1 MPSPMM
7 TQFYEIKKDY
17 PNDILFFRLG
27 DFYEMFAEDAKLA
40 APILDL
46 VLTARK
52 NTVDGSVPM
61 CGVPYHSSTQYI
73 QKLIKAGYS
82 VALCE
87 QQGSAQDTK
96 GLVTRK
102 VVKVITPGTA
112 LLDIEPTE
120 SRYIASIYAH
130 KNNIYLALAD
140 LGTGLFEVGE
150 FMESELQDILQ
161 SKQVKEIILPEN
173 SELLEN
179 LQKLNIRIIAESKW
193 NFQLERAIEVL
204 TKHFGISSMTGFG
217 FEIDDMRLCPAGA
230 LLSFLL
236 YTQQED
242 LKHITRLKPI
252 SLAQYMRLD
261 SQTIQNLELFQLP
274 RASQKGKTFY
284 QAINYTKNPLGARM
298 LRSWILS
305 PLLDIKA
312 IQARQE
318 HIQNYLNTSTKI
330 IEARDLLA
338 QIADIERILARLSSN
353 VGGPRDMLLLS
364 KSFDQ
369 IASILE
375 LDQGSYVKPAQKD
388 LLKLESL
395 RQELQK
401 ALQEN
406 VPILARDGGFVARGY
421 RQDIDELLDLS
432 QGGKEYLLELQ
443 AQEQSRTGINSLKVK
458 YNKVFG
464 YYIEIS
470 NAYKNQ
476 ILPDNYIKKQTL
488 ANAERYITP
497 ELKEFEEKILSSE
510 AELLNLEQI
519 VFEELRQ
526 AIIAEAEQIYT
537 ISKTI
542 AYIDCIQAG
551 AKLALDWNYTRPK
564 ISKNQNLYIEAGRH
578 PVLEQLINEYIPND
592 CKLAEPD
599 HSLMLITGPN
609 MGGKSTYIRQVALIV
624 LLAQIGYFVP
634 ANSAEIGVVD
644 RIFTRVG
651 ASDNMSEGQSTF
663 MVEMLE
669 VANILHNATN
679 SSLIILDEVGR
690 GTSTY
695 DGMSIAK
702 ALIEYI
708 HNTIRARTLF
718 ATHYHELLSLEAELA
733 GVVNYQVIIQ
743 DSSEDIIFLHR
754 IEQGGADKSYGIA
767 IAKLAGFP
775 ADVLE
780 LAKRALIQYE
790 QKKSQLSFLEIPITD
805 TKHTP
810 KVAVNPE
817 IEEYKQLLQ
826 NLHSYKLN
834 DLTPLQAMA
843 ILDELQKNNP
853 L

>member
-52 NTVDGSVPM
+52 NNVDGSIPM

-87 QQGSAQDTK
+87 QQGLAQDSK
-96 GLVTRK
+96 GLVVRK

-112 LLDIEPTE
+112 LLDIESTE
-120 SRYIASIYAH
+120 SRYIASISTY
-130 KNNIYLALAD
+130 KGVVYLALAD

-150 FMESELQDILQ
+150 FMAVELQDILQ
-161 SKQVKEIILPEN
+161 SKQVKEIIIPEN
-173 SELLEN
+173 SELLEK
-179 LQKLNIRIIAESKW
+179 LQKLNIRIVLESKW
-193 NFQLERAIEVL
+193 NFQLERSIEVL
-204 TKHFGISSMTGFG
+204 TKHFGVSSMTGFG
-217 FEIDDMRLCPAGA
+217 FEVDDMRLSPAGA
-230 LLSFLL
+230 LLAYLT

-242 LKHITRLKPI
+242 LKHITKLKLI

-305 PLLDIKA
+305 PLLEIKS
-312 IQARQE
+312 INTRQE
-318 HIQNYLNTSTKI
+318 HIQNYLDNL
-330 IEARDLLA
+330 DLINQTRELLP
-338 QIADIERILARLSSN
+338 QVADIERLLARLSSN
-353 VGGPRDMLLLS
+353 VGGPRDMALLS
-364 KSFDQ
+364 KSFSN
-369 IASILE
+369 ISVILE
-375 LDQGSYVKPAQKD
+375 MDQASYTKPAQKS
-388 LLKLESL
+388 LLKLKSL
-395 RQELQK
+395 QQELQK

-421 RQDIDELLDLS
+421 RQDIDELLNLS
-432 QGGKEYLLELQ
+432 QGGKDYLLELQ
-443 AQEQSRTGINSLKVK
+443 SQEQSRTGINSLKVK

-476 ILPDNYIKKQTL
+476 TLPENYIKKQTL
-488 ANAERYITP
+488 SNAERYITP

-510 AELLNLEQI
+510 AELLSLEQI
-519 VFEELRQ
+519 VFEDLRQ
-526 AIIAEAEQIYT
+526 AIIAEAEQIY
-537 ISKTI
+537 IVSKTI
-542 AYIDCIQAG
+542 AYIDCVQAG
-551 AKLALDWNYTRPK
+551 AKLALEWSYIRPK
-564 ISKNQNLYIEAGRH
+564 VSKKPNLYIEAGRH
-578 PVLEQLINEYIPND
+578 PVLEQLIAEYVPND

-634 ANSAEIGVVD
+634 VNKAEIGVVD

-651 ASDNMSEGQSTF
+651 ASDNMSEGHSTF

-669 VANILHNATN
+669 VSNILHNASK

-708 HNTIRARTLF
+708 HNTIQARTLF
-718 ATHYHELLSLEAELA
+718 ATHYHELLSLESELV

-743 DSSEDIIFLHR
+743 DNTEDIIFLHR

-775 ADVLE
+775 SDVLE
-780 LAKRALIQYE
+780 LAKNALIQYE
-790 QKKSQLSFLEIPITD
+790 QKKSQLSFLEMTNTNNIQIQAGNQQTEQYQ
-805 TKHTP
+805 
-810 KVAVNPE
+810 NL
-817 IEEYKQLLQ
+817 IQ
-826 NLHSYKLN
+826 NLHSYNLN
-834 DLTPLQAMA
+834 DMTPIQAMA

>member
-7 TQFYEIKKDY
+7 TQFYEIKKSY

-52 NTVDGSVPM
+52 NTVDGSIPM

-73 QKLIKAGYS
+73 QKLIKAGHS

-112 LLDIEPTE
+112 LFETETSE
-120 SRYIASIYAH
+120 SRYIASIY
-130 KNNIYLALAD
+130 KQKDIIYIAFAD
-140 LGTGLFEVGE
+140 LGTGIFEVGE
-150 FMESELQDILQ
+150 FSSQELKDIL
-161 SKQVKEIILPEN
+161 SSRQVKEIILPQN
-173 SELLEN
+173 SDLSEELKDLGI
-179 LQKLNIRIIAESKW
+179 KLSIESKW
-193 NFQLERAIEVL
+193 NFQLERSIETL
-204 TKHFGISSMTGFG
+204 TKHFGVTSMSGFG
-217 FEIDDMRLCPAGA
+217 FEIDDLRLAPAGA
-230 LLSFLL
+230 LLNYLI

-242 LKHITRLKPI
+242 LKHITKLQSMKLSR
-252 SLAQYMRLD
+252 YMRLD
-261 SQTIQNLELFQLP
+261 AQTIQNLELFYLS
-274 RASQKGKTFY
+274 RASQKGKSFY
-284 QAINYTKNPLGARM
+284 QAINYTRNPLGSRM
-298 LRSWILS
+298 LKNWILA
-305 PLLDIKA
+305 PLLDIKS
-312 IQARQE
+312 IQTRQN
-318 HIQNYLNTSTKI
+318 HIQNYIQNPSKI
-330 IEARDLLA
+330 DQIRDLLA
-338 QIADIERILARLSSN
+338 QIADIERLLARLSSN

-364 KSFDQ
+364 KSFEY
-369 IASILE
+369 IIKVLE
-375 LDQGSYVKPAQKD
+375 IDNEDYIKSAIKALSQLNPLQ
-388 LLKLESL
+388 
-395 RQELQK
+395 QELQK

-406 VPILARDGGFVARGY
+406 VPILARDGGFVAKGY
-421 RQDIDELLDLS
+421 RAEIDELLDLS
-432 QGGKEYLLELQ
+432 QGGKEWLLELQ
-443 AQEQSRTGINSLKVK
+443 TKEQARTGINSLKVK

-470 NAYKNQ
+470 NAHKNQ
-476 ILPDNYIKKQTL
+476 VLPDNYIKKQTL

-510 AELLNLEQI
+510 SQLLNLEQI

-537 ISKTI
+537 IAETL

-551 AKLALDWNYTRPK
+551 AKLALDWNYIKPIITK
-564 ISKNQNLYIEAGRH
+564 KSKLYIEAGRH
-578 PVLEQLINEYIPND
+578 PVLEQLITDYIPNN
-592 CKLAEPD
+592 CKLTEPN

-624 LLAQIGYFVP
+624 LLAQIGYYVP
-634 ANSAEIGVVD
+634 AIEAEIGIVD

-669 VANILHNATN
+669 VANILHNATK
-679 SSLIILDEVGR
+679 SSLVILDEVGR

-708 HNTIRARTLF
+708 HNTIGARTLF
-718 ATHYHELLSLEAELA
+718 ATHYHELLNLEAELE
-733 GVVNYQVIIQ
+733 GVVNYQVLIQ
-743 DSSEDIIFLHR
+743 DSEDDIIFLHR

-775 ADVLE
+775 IDVLE
-780 LAKRALIQYE
+780 LAKGALIQYE
-790 QKKSQLSFLEIPITD
+790 QKKSQLSFLPTNNLKSPQDPAIN
-805 TKHTP
+805 P
-810 KVAVNPE
+810 K
-817 IEEYKQLLQ
+817 IEKYNNLLQ
-826 NLHSYKLN
+826 NLHSYNLN
-834 DLTPLQAMA
+834 NLTPMQALS
-843 ILDELQKNNP
+843 ILDDLQKNNP

>member
-7 TQFYEIKKDY
+7 TQFYEIKKSY

-73 QKLIKAGYS
+73 QKLIKAGHS

-112 LLDIEPTE
+112 LFETETSE
-120 SRYIASIYAH
+120 SRYIASIY
-130 KNNIYLALAD
+130 KQKDIIYIAFAD
-140 LGTGLFEVGE
+140 LGTGIFEVGE
-150 FMESELQDILQ
+150 FSSQELKDIL
-161 SKQVKEIILPEN
+161 SSRQVKEIILPQN
-173 SELLEN
+173 SDLTEELKDLGI
-179 LQKLNIRIIAESKW
+179 KLSIESKW
-193 NFQLERAIEVL
+193 NFQLERSIETL
-204 TKHFGISSMTGFG
+204 TKHFGVTSMSGFG
-217 FEIDDMRLCPAGA
+217 FELDDLRLAPAGA
-230 LLSFLL
+230 LLNYLI

-242 LKHITRLKPI
+242 LKHITKLQSMKLSR
-252 SLAQYMRLD
+252 YMRLD
-261 SQTIQNLELFQLP
+261 AQTIQNLELFNLA
-274 RASQKGKTFY
+274 RASHQGKSFY
-284 QAINYTKNPLGARM
+284 QSINYTRNPLGARM
-298 LRSWILS
+298 LKHWILS
-305 PLLDIKA
+305 PLLDLKA
-312 IQARQE
+312 IQTRQN
-318 HIQNYLNTSTKI
+318 HIQNYIQNPVQ
-330 IEARDLLA
+330 IEQTRDLLA
-338 QIADIERILARLSSN
+338 QIADIERLLARLSSN
-353 VGGPRDMLLLS
+353 VGGPRDMLLVS
-364 KSFDQ
+364 KSFEYIAEILNVDQ
-369 IASILE
+369 AKYTQAAKKS
-375 LDQGSYVKPAQKD
+375 
-388 LLKLESL
+388 LLKLEPL
-395 RQELQK
+395 RQELKK

-406 VPILARDGGFVARGY
+406 VPILARDGGFVAQGY
-421 RQDIDELLDLS
+421 RQDIDELLNLS
-432 QGGKEYLLELQ
+432 QGGKDYLLELQ
-443 AQEQSRTGINSLKVK
+443 SQEQSRTGINSLKVK

-476 ILPDNYIKKQTL
+476 ALPENYIKKQTL

-551 AKLALDWNYTRPK
+551 AKLALDWNYTKPTIITK
-564 ISKNQNLYIEAGRH
+564 PNLYIKDGRH
-578 PVLEQLINEYIPND
+578 PVLEQLITEYTAND
-592 CKLAEPD
+592 CKLTAPD

-624 LLAQIGYFVP
+624 LLAQIGYYVP
-634 ANSAEIGVVD
+634 ATEAEIGIVD

-651 ASDNMSEGQSTF
+651 ASDNMAEGQSTF

-669 VANILHNATN
+669 VANILHNATK

-702 ALIEYI
+702 ALIEHI
-708 HNTIRARTLF
+708 HNTIQARTIF
-718 ATHYHELLSLEAELA
+718 ATHYHELLSLENELE
-733 GVVNYQVIIQ
+733 GVINYQVIIQ
-743 DSSEDIIFLHR
+743 ESDGDILFLHR
-754 IEQGGADKSYGIA
+754 ITQGGADKSYGIA

-775 ADVLE
+775 IDVLE
-780 LAKRALIQYE
+780 LAKNALIQYE
-790 QKKSQLSFLEIPITD
+790 QRKSQLSLLPINNIELS
-805 TKHTP
+805 KESE
-810 KVAVNPE
+810 VNNKT
-817 IEEYKQLLQ
+817 EEYTNLLQ
-826 NLHSYKLN
+826 ELHSHNLN
-834 DLTPLQAMA
+834 NLTPMQALS

>member
-1 MPSPMM
+1 
-7 TQFYEIKKDY
+7 
-17 PNDILFFRLG
+17 
-27 DFYEMFAEDAKLA
+27 
-40 APILDL
+40 
-46 VLTARK
+46 
-52 NTVDGSVPM
+52 
-61 CGVPYHSSTQYI
+61 
-73 QKLIKAGYS
+73 
-82 VALCE
+82 
-87 QQGSAQDTK
+87 
-96 GLVTRK
+96 
-102 VVKVITPGTA
+102 
-112 LLDIEPTE
+112 
-120 SRYIASIYAH
+120 
-130 KNNIYLALAD
+130 
-140 LGTGLFEVGE
+140 
-150 FMESELQDILQ
+150 
-161 SKQVKEIILPEN
+161 
-173 SELLEN
+173 
-179 LQKLNIRIIAESKW
+179 
-193 NFQLERAIEVL
+193 
-204 TKHFGISSMTGFG
+204 
-217 FEIDDMRLCPAGA
+217 
-230 LLSFLL
+230 
-236 YTQQED
+236 
-242 LKHITRLKPI
+242 
-252 SLAQYMRLD
+252 
-261 SQTIQNLELFQLP
+261 
-274 RASQKGKTFY
+274 
-284 QAINYTKNPLGARM
+284 
-298 LRSWILS
+298 
-305 PLLDIKA
+305 
-312 IQARQE
+312 
-318 HIQNYLNTSTKI
+318 
-330 IEARDLLA
+330 
-338 QIADIERILARLSSN
+338 
-353 VGGPRDMLLLS
+353 
-364 KSFDQ
+364 
-369 IASILE
+369 
-375 LDQGSYVKPAQKD
+375 
-388 LLKLESL
+388 
-395 RQELQK
+395 
-401 ALQEN
+401 LQEN

-421 RQDIDELLDLS
+421 RQDIDELLNLS
-432 QGGKEYLLELQ
+432 QGGKDYLLELQ
-443 AQEQSRTGINSLKVK
+443 SQEQARTGINSLKVR

-497 ELKEFEEKILSSE
+497 ELKDFEEKILSSE

-526 AIIAEAEQIYT
+526 AIIAEADQIYT

-551 AKLALDWNYTRPK
+551 AKLALEWNYTRPK

-578 PVLEQLINEYIPND
+578 PVLEQLITEYVSND

-651 ASDNMSEGQSTF
+651 ASDNMSEGHSTF

-775 ADVLE
+775 SDVLE

-790 QKKSQLSFLEIPITD
+790 QKKSQLSFLETLSPNDNQIQETSSE
-805 TKHTP
+805 
-810 KVAVNPE
+810 PE
-817 IEEYKQLLQ
+817 QYNNLLQ
-826 NLHSYKLN
+826 DIHSYNLN
-834 DLTPLQAMA
+834 DITPLQAMS

>member
-7 TQFYEIKKDY
+7 TQFYEIKKSY

-27 DFYEMFAEDAKLA
+27 DFYEMFADDAKLA

-52 NTVDGSVPM
+52 NTVDGSIPM

-112 LLDIEPTE
+112 LFETETSE
-120 SRYIASIYAH
+120 SRYIASIYQQ
-130 KNNIYLALAD
+130 KDIIYISFAD
-140 LGTGLFEVGE
+140 LGTGVFEVGE
-150 FMESELQDILQ
+150 FNSQELKDILN
-161 SKQVKEIILPEN
+161 SRQVKEIILPQN
-173 SELLEN
+173 SELIQELKD
-179 LQKLNIRIIAESKW
+179 LGIKLSIESKW
-193 NFQLERAIEVL
+193 NFQLERSIETL
-204 TKHFGISSMTGFG
+204 TKHFGVTSMSGFG
-217 FEIDDMRLCPAGA
+217 FEVDDLRLAPAGA
-230 LLSFLL
+230 LLNYLI

-242 LKHITRLKPI
+242 LKHITKLQSMKP
-252 SLAQYMRLD
+252 SRYMRLD
-261 SQTIQNLELFQLP
+261 AQTIQNLELFNLS
-274 RASQKGKTFY
+274 RASHQGKSFY
-284 QAINYTKNPLGARM
+284 QAINYTRNPLGSRM
-298 LRSWILS
+298 LKHWILS
-305 PLLDIKA
+305 PLLDLKA
-312 IQARQE
+312 IQTRQN
-318 HIQNYLNTSTKI
+318 HIQNYIQSTI
-330 IEARDLLA
+330 QIEQTRDLLA
-338 QIADIERILARLSSN
+338 QIADIERLLARLSSN

-364 KSFDQ
+364 KSFEYIAEILNIDQ
-369 IASILE
+369 AKYTQASKK
-375 LDQGSYVKPAQKD
+375 S

-395 RQELQK
+395 RKELQK

-406 VPILARDGGFVARGY
+406 VPILARDGGFVAKGY
-421 RQDIDELLDLS
+421 RAEIDELLDLS
-432 QGGKEYLLELQ
+432 QGGKEWLLELQ
-443 AQEQSRTGINSLKVK
+443 TKEQARTGINSLKVK

-476 ILPDNYIKKQTL
+476 TLPENYIKKQTL

-510 AELLNLEQI
+510 SQLLNLEQI

-526 AIIAEAEQIYT
+526 SIIAEAEQIYT
-537 ISKTI
+537 ISRTI

-551 AKLALDWNYTRPK
+551 AKLALDWNY
-564 ISKNQNLYIEAGRH
+564 SKPIIITKPNLYIKDGRH
-578 PVLEQLINEYIPND
+578 PVLEQLITEYTAND
-592 CKLAEPD
+592 CKLSAPD

-624 LLAQIGYFVP
+624 LLAQIGYYVP
-634 ANSAEIGVVD
+634 ATEAEIGIVD

-651 ASDNMSEGQSTF
+651 ASDNMAEGQSTF

-669 VANILHNATN
+669 VANILHNATK

-702 ALIEYI
+702 SLIEHI
-708 HNTIRARTLF
+708 HNTIQARTIF
-718 ATHYHELLSLEAELA
+718 ATHYHELLSLENELE
-733 GVVNYQVIIQ
+733 GVINYQVIIQ
-743 DSSEDIIFLHR
+743 ESDGDILFLHR
-754 IEQGGADKSYGIA
+754 ITQGGADKSYGIA

-775 ADVLE
+775 IDVLE
-780 LAKRALIQYE
+780 LAKNALIQYE
-790 QKKSQLSFLEIPITD
+790 QRKSQLSLLPISNIELS
-805 TKHTP
+805 KEP
-810 KVAVNPE
+810 EVNNKT
-817 IEEYKQLLQ
+817 EEYTNLLQ
-826 NLHSYKLN
+826 ELHSHNLN
-834 DLTPLQAMA
+834 DLTPMQALS

>member
-52 NTVDGSVPM
+52 NTVDGVIPM
-61 CGVPYHSSTQYI
+61 CGVPYHSSAQYI

-87 QQGSAQDTK
+87 QQVSAQDAK

-112 LLDIEPTE
+112 LLDIEATE
-120 SRYIASIYAH
+120 SRYIASISTY
-130 KNNIYLALAD
+130 KGLVYLALAD

-150 FMESELQDILQ
+150 FMEVELKDILQ
-161 SKQVKEIILPEN
+161 SRQVKEIIIPEN
-173 SELLEN
+173 SSLLEK
-179 LQKLNIRIIAESKW
+179 LQKLNIRIVTESKW

-217 FEIDDMRLCPAGA
+217 FEIDDMRLSPAGA
-230 LLSFLL
+230 LFTYLT

-284 QAINYTKNPLGARM
+284 QAINYTKNPLGSRM

-305 PLLDIKA
+305 PLLDIKP
-312 IQARQE
+312 INTRQE
-318 HIQNYLNTSTKI
+318 HIQNYLDNSNLITSI
-330 IEARDLLA
+330 RELLP
-338 QIADIERILARLSSN
+338 QIVDIERVLARLSSN

-364 KSFDQ
+364 KSFNH

-375 LDQGSYVKPAQKD
+375 LDQGSYVKPAQKA

-406 VPILARDGGFVARGY
+406 VPILARDGGLVARGY
-421 RQDIDELLDLS
+421 RQDIDELLNLS
-432 QGGKEYLLELQ
+432 QGGKDYLLKLQ
-443 AQEQSRTGINSLKVK
+443 VQEQARTGINSLKVK

-497 ELKEFEEKILSSE
+497 ELKDFEEKILSSE

-564 ISKNQNLYIEAGRH
+564 ITKNQNLHIESGRH
-578 PVLEQLINEYIPND
+578 PVLEQLITEYVAND
-592 CKLAEPD
+592 SKLAEPD

-651 ASDNMSEGQSTF
+651 ASDNMSEGHSTF

-669 VANILHNATN
+669 VANILHNASK

-718 ATHYHELLSLEAELA
+718 ATHYHELLSLEAELS
-733 GVVNYQVIIQ
+733 GVVNYQVLIQ
-743 DSSEDIIFLHR
+743 DNTEDIIFLHR
-754 IEQGGADKSYGIA
+754 IEQGGANKSYGIA

-775 ADVLE
+775 SDVLE
-780 LAKRALIQYE
+780 LAKRALIHYE
-790 QKKSQLSFLEIPITD
+790 QKKSQLSFLETLSPNDNQIQETSSE
-805 TKHTP
+805 
-810 KVAVNPE
+810 PE
-817 IEEYKQLLQ
+817 QYNNLLQ
-826 NLHSYKLN
+826 DIHSYNLN
-834 DLTPLQAMA
+834 DITPLQAMS

>member
-1 MPSPMM
+1 MM
-7 TQFYEIKKDY
+7 TQFYEIKKTY

-52 NTVDGSVPM
+52 NTVDGSIPM

-112 LLDIEPTE
+112 LFETETSE
-120 SRYIASIYAH
+120 SRYIASIYESKGLFYVAF
-130 KNNIYLALAD
+130 AD
-140 LGTGLFEVGE
+140 LGTGVFEVGE
-150 FMESELQDILQ
+150 FSPQELKDIL
-161 SKQVKEIILPEN
+161 SSRQVKEIILPQN
-173 SELLEN
+173 SDLTEELKDLGI
-179 LQKLNIRIIAESKW
+179 KLSIESKW
-193 NFQLERAIEVL
+193 NFQLERSIETL
-204 TKHFGISSMTGFG
+204 TKHFGVASMAAFG
-217 FEIDDMRLCPAGA
+217 FEVDDLRLAPAGA
-230 LLSFLL
+230 LLNYLT

-242 LKHITRLKPI
+242 LKHITKLQIMTSDK
-252 SLAQYMRLD
+252 YMRLD
-261 SQTIQNLELFQLP
+261 SQTIQNLELFNLSK
-274 RASQKGKTFY
+274 ASQKGKTFY

-298 LRSWILS
+298 LKNWILT

-312 IQARQE
+312 IQTRQN
-318 HIQNYLNTSTKI
+318 HIHNYVQNPI
-330 IEARDLLA
+330 QIEQTRDLLA
-338 QIADIERILARLSSN
+338 QIADIERLLARLSSN
-353 VGGPRDMLLLS
+353 VGGPRDMSLLS
-364 KSFDQ
+364 KSFEYIAGILNIDQ
-369 IASILE
+369 AKYTQAAKKS
-375 LDQGSYVKPAQKD
+375 
-388 LLKLESL
+388 LLKLKPL
-395 RQELQK
+395 QQELQK

-406 VPILARDGGFVARGY
+406 VPILARDGGFVAKGY

-432 QGGKEYLLELQ
+432 QGGKEWLLELQ
-443 AQEQSRTGINSLKVK
+443 TKEQSRTGVNSLKVK

-470 NAYKNQ
+470 NAYKNHT
-476 ILPDNYIKKQTL
+476 LPDNYIKKQTL

-510 AELLNLEQI
+510 AELLRLEQI

-526 AIIAEAEQIYT
+526 AIIVKATEIYVIT
-537 ISKTI
+537 KTL

-551 AKLALDWNYTRPK
+551 AKLALDKNYIKPIITK
-564 ISKNQNLYIEAGRH
+564 QSKLYIEAGRH
-578 PVLEQLINEYIPND
+578 PVLEQLITDYIPNN
-592 CKLAEPD
+592 CTLTEPD

-624 LLAQIGYFVP
+624 LLAQIGYYVP
-634 ANSAEIGVVD
+634 ATEAEIGIVD

-669 VANILHNATN
+669 VANILHNATK

-708 HNTIRARTLF
+708 HNTIGARTLF
-718 ATHYHELLSLEAELA
+718 ATHYHELLNLEEELE

-743 DSSEDIIFLHR
+743 DSEDDILFLHR
-754 IEQGGADKSYGIA
+754 IIQGGADKSYGIA

-775 ADVLE
+775 IDVLE
-780 LAKRALIQYE
+780 LAKNALIQYE
-790 QKKSQLSFLEIPITD
+790 QKKSQLSFLHENNSQQAQNIQSVELSKIQG
-805 TKHTP
+805 KHH
-810 KVAVNPE
+810 N
-817 IEEYKQLLQ
+817 LLET
-826 NLHSYKLN
+826 LHSYNLN
-834 DLTPLQAMA
+834 NLTPIQALE
-843 ILDELQKNNP
+843 ILDNLQKNNP